1 MSDNYFLNRIIV
13 TTQLNTII
21 LITKRF
27 ALEIKVNFH
36 VNSHFLIIFRNV
48 TNPNVFWN
56 VFLSVDI
63 CFPCKTTDPF
73 KAKNIFLFF
82 LINKK
87 TVQHLNILICNI
99 TTLMILN
106 R

>member
-1 MSDNYFLNRIIV
+1 MYFPTADLGFKRYSWTYRSAQFDMSDNYFLNRIIV

-36 VNSHFLIIFRNV
+36 VNSYFLIIFRNV

-73 KAKNIFLFF
+73 KAKNIFFHFF
-82 LINKK
+82 N
-87 TVQHLNILICNI
+87 
-99 TTLMILN
+99 
-106 R
+106 